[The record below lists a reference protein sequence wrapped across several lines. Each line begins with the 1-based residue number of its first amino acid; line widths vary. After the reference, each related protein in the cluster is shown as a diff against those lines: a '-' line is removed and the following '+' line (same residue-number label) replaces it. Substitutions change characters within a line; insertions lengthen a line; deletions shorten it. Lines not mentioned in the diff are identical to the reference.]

1 MENPVN
7 AVKMDDLGVY
17 PLKKRRKPPSGET
30 CSSCS
35 SFELVVG
42 AFPILKTKNQ
52 TPLALLKFGITA
64 TPVIFIRKYLLS
76 GNVTSIWKN
85 TMLNGPIS
93 RRTIYKIAM

>member
-30 CSSCS
+30 CSS
-35 SFELVVG
+35 FELVVG
-42 AFPILKTKNQ
+42 VFPILKTKNQ
-52 TPLALLKFGITA
+52 APLALLKFGITA

-76 GNVTSIWKN
+76 GNVTSRWKTHN
-85 TMLNGPIS
+85 
-93 RRTIYKIAM
+93 A